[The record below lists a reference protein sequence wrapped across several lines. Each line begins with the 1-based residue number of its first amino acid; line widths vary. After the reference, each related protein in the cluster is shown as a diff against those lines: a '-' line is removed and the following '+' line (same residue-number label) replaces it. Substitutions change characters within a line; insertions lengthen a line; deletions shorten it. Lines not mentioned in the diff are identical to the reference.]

1 MGAEYY
7 LWTLQIQNFLGYEV
21 DGSQT
26 SIENPSCYL
35 YNAGI
40 NKIRLTAINMDG
52 CVNSVLANNIY
63 VNDMNLA
70 QERKS
75 SAFASEDG
83 EYPIN
88 ISESIINVYPTILS
102 KQQETI
108 NVYSN
113 EAEVEYGI
121 YTTNGT
127 LILSGKNAYSFQII
141 LPHMMEGMYVLK
153 LNGKYIKLI
162 KL

>member
-1 MGAEYY
+1 
-7 LWTLQIQNFLGYEV
+7 
-21 DGSQT
+21 
-26 SIENPSCYL
+26 
-35 YNAGI
+35 
-40 NKIRLTAINMDG
+40 MDG

-141 LPHMMEGMYVLK
+141 LPHLMEGMYVLK

-162 KL
+162 RL